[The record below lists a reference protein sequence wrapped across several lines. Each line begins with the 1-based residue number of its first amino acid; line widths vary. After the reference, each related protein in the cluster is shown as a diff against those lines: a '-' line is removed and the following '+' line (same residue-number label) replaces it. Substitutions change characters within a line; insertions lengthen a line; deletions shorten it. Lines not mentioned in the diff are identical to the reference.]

1 MWAKQVLTKK
11 QVLVFFC
18 VVSLVYVYPIIR
30 ADYAYVDDSWR
41 ALLLEGASWRD
52 QGRILLEVLHKFLT
66 FTGGTTNIFPLPLL
80 IATFVMAL
88 AMTRLTFWYFSRPDI
103 FACLVILP
111 IICNPFFLGNI
122 TYQYDGPGMMLA
134 VVAVI
139 YAITCMQ
146 RQALVRGLLAALL
159 IAVSLAL
166 YQLTISLFVGLCCIE
181 FLWSV
186 RNRVEVKKILIM
198 WGERGLQLLGGGLI
212 YYFTAHQLVTSSRGN
227 SLPFDSRWLGVVS
240 ERFVF
245 AMDSVYALVNTWNI
259 GIFVI
264 LVITAM
270 VGFVFWLKNIPTLV
284 GGQLGKGVLLVGFIS
299 SIGVLLLC
307 VPGAMLFVTETNQDA
322 RNYIG
327 FSALLM
333 LLFLLVYD
341 VLERVWEVLKL
352 LLVIPVLLMFSF
364 CYAYG
369 QVLIA
374 KKELESAVAQ
384 YIAYDIVADEQLSAA
399 KIFYYIGPRT
409 AGNWLPRGHAAMTYM
424 PTLRFILS
432 GSNTLLHP
440 QFMTRLGINNV
451 VEGDRAVYEAAVA
464 SGKHYRRVVDRK
476 FYSIDLTDQGGFIL
490 FKEIL
495 DPEDY
500 TLQINEK

>member
-41 ALLLEGASWRD
+41 ALLLAGTGWRE

-80 IATFVMAL
+80 IATFAIAL
-88 AMTRLTFWYFSRPDI
+88 AMTRLTFWCFSRPDI
-103 FACLVILP
+103 FACLVMLP

-139 YAITCMQ
+139 YAFTCVQ

-166 YQLTISLFVGLCCIE
+166 YQLTITLFVGLCCIE
-181 FLWSV
+181 FLWGV
-186 RNRVEVKKILIM
+186 RNRVEVKKILMM
-198 WGERGLQLLGGGLI
+198 WVERGLQVLGGGLI
-212 YYFTAHQLVTSSRGN
+212 YYFTAYQLVTSSRGN
-227 SLPFDSRWLGVVS
+227 SLPFDSRWLGVVG
-240 ERFVF
+240 ERFVY
-245 AMDSVYALVNTWNI
+245 AMDSIYALVNTWNI
-259 GIFVI
+259 GVFVI
-264 LVITAM
+264 LLITAM
-270 VGFVFWLKNIPTLV
+270 VGLAFWLKNIPHLV
-284 GGQLGKGVLLVGFIS
+284 GGPLGKSVLLVGFIS
-299 SIGVLLLC
+299 SIAVLLLC
-307 VPGAMLFVTETNQDA
+307 VPGVMLFVIERNQDA
-322 RNYIG
+322 RNYVG
-327 FSALLM
+327 FSALLV
-333 LLFLLVYD
+333 LLFLLGYD
-341 VLERVWEVLKL
+341 ALERVWEGLKL
-352 LLVIPVLLMFSF
+352 LLVIPVLFMFSF

-374 KKELESAVAQ
+374 KKELESAMAQ
-384 YIAYDIVADEQLSAA
+384 YIAYDIVAHEQLSVT
-399 KIFYYIGPRT
+399 KIFYYVGPQT
-409 AGNWLPRGHAAMTYM
+409 AGNWLPRGHAAMSYM

-432 GSNTLLHP
+432 SSNMLLHP
-440 QFMTRLGINNV
+440 EFMIRLGINNV
-451 VEGDRAVYEAAVA
+451 VGGDRAVYEAAIA